1 MPNGLADTS
10 AAGLRQAEIDVV
22 NALGSMDLDF
32 RALSAVSNIFRVAT
46 AVRNH
51 FEQSVLSEQQL
62 SWSAFVALFVLRVW
76 GEQESSELADQIGIS
91 GGTLT
96 GVLKTLE
103 KKGLAERRP
112 NERDRRRVLVSLTP
126 EGLRVIEEIMP
137 LFNHHEALVTR
148 DLSPVERDQMASYLR
163 RILRTLEEMDHPG
176 SVSAGDGD

>member
-1 MPNGLADTS
+1 M
-10 AAGLRQAEIDVV
+10 RQAEIDVV

-32 RALSAVSNIFRVAT
+32 RALSAVSNIFRAAT

-51 FEQSVLSEQQL
+51 FEQSVLSDRQL

-76 GEQESSELADQIGIS
+76 GEQESSELAGQIGVS

-112 NERDRRRVLVSLTP
+112 NETDRRRVLVNLTP
-126 EGLRVIEEIMP
+126 EGHRVIEEIMP
-137 LFNHHEALVTR
+137 RFNRHEALVTR

-163 RILRTLEEMDHPG
+163 RILRTLEEIDTPG
-176 SVSAGDGD
+176 ADPVNDLG